1 MNMKKLT
8 ITLILTCSWVVSY
21 AQSNTQLNL
30 NAASLKPS
38 STSSNVTVSSNI
50 TISGAT
56 VSSSQTINAI
66 GTNLYSRTPD
76 SSTIITSGAT
86 SSSTSALKTSTATSQ
101 ANNTSTTVTSQNAL
115 ATTISNT
122 TITTISPTSTP
133 ISASTAKLVVVKT
146 STPTQM
152 LYRPEIPKPEAI
164 ANLHKSTLP
173 QLSKTTSIL
182 ASALASNHG
191 FETVVRLSNK
201 VNLALTSDV
210 SDTDSSTVSIAKLVD
225 TISSP
230 RSSQDTE
237 FALSMLKQ

>member
-1 MNMKKLT
+1 MKKLT
-8 ITLILTCSWVVSY
+8 ITLILTCSWVVTY
-21 AQSNTQLNL
+21 AQSNTQLKL
-30 NAASLKPS
+30 NPGTIN
-38 STSSNVTVSSNI
+38 TSSSASGNLTASSNI
-50 TISGAT
+50 SISGTTA
-56 VSSSQTINAI
+56 SSTPNINASV
-66 GTNLYSRTPD
+66 TNS
-76 SSTIITSGAT
+76 
-86 SSSTSALKTSTATSQ
+86 SSSTPSSSIIIISGTKSSSSSALNTSNATTQ
-101 ANNTSTTVTSQNAL
+101 ANNTNTTVTSQNTL

-133 ISASTAKLVVVKT
+133 ISASTTKLVVVKT

-210 SDTDSSTVSIAKLVD
+210 SDTDSSTASIAKLVD

>member
-1 MNMKKLT
+1 MKKLT

-56 VSSSQTINAI
+56 VSSSQTINAS
-66 GTNLYSRTPD
+66 GTNLSSRTPG

-86 SSSTSALKTSTATSQ
+86 SSSYSALNTSNVSTQ
-101 ANNTSTTVTSQNAL
+101 ANNTSTSVTSQNAL

-152 LYRPEIPKPEAI
+152 HYRPEIPKPEAI

-173 QLSKTTSIL
+173 QLSKTTSKL
-182 ASALASNHG
+182 APALASNHG

-210 SDTDSSTVSIAKLVD
+210 SDTDSSTASIAKLVD